1 MEKAKHSIILS
12 KGKGNVAEGKG
23 NIAEIELKN
32 LFKSSISG
40 TDSRVGLL
48 ARTVIHNIT
57 TSVYMRNIY
66 NFTNVIYCDCYSQP
80 S

>member
-32 LFKSSISG
+32 LFINSISG
-40 TDSRVGLL
+40 TALRVG
-48 ARTVIHNIT
+48 
-57 TSVYMRNIY
+57 
-66 NFTNVIYCDCYSQP
+66 
-80 S
+80 